1 MSDATNANMPN
12 PGVPFLD
19 ASGRINAVW
28 WAFLLSLFQR
38 TGGSGSGP
46 APSLTLDDVLSLE
59 TVPGVQFVE
68 TEVDRSMVMPDVRDC
83 GYLPEMVFAPQGDTG
98 FSQAPVSVVV
108 GASPFTYRAT
118 SRQAVHVVG
127 GTVSS
132 ASYGRGAT
140 SLALGLVSGGQ
151 ILEMNA
157 GDTLTITY
165 TVAPTVTVIPR

>member
-1 MSDATNANMPN
+1 MTDATNSNIPN

-19 ASGRINAVW
+19 KSGRISPVW

-38 TGGSGSGP
+38 TGGGGIPPVSI
-46 APSLTLDDVLSLE
+46 TLDDVLALE

-68 TEVDRSMVMPDVRDC
+68 MEVDRSIVMPDVRDC
-83 GYLPEMVFAPQGDTG
+83 VYLPEMVFAPQGDTG

-132 ASYGRGAT
+132 ASYARGTT
-140 SLALGLVSGGQ
+140 SLALGLVSGGE